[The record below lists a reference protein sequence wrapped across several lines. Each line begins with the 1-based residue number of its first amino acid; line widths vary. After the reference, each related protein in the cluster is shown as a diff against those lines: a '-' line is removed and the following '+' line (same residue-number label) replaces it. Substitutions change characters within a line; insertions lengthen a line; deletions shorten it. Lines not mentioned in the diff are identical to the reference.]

1 MAPAGGAGDGST
13 DGTRRRSRR
22 GEPEP
27 APLGSLSHPEQQHA
41 PGSAECEA
49 CGSTRLTR
57 LHLDLA
63 DGTAVTFVSCHE
75 CEHRAWFP
83 VDGDGSS
90 LTRDEIV
97 ARSTRR

>member
-1 MAPAGGAGDGST
+1 M
-13 DGTRRRSRR
+13 
-22 GEPEP
+22 
-27 APLGSLSHPEQQHA
+27 PLGSLSRPELDLA
-41 PGSAECEA
+41 PGTADCEA

-83 VDGDGSS
+83 VDGDGTS
-90 LTRDEIV
+90 LTRDEVV